1 VYKLFI
7 VNLKKNITLAKS
19 VLMAYLCM
27 F

>member
-19 VLMAYLCM
+19 VLMAYFRM